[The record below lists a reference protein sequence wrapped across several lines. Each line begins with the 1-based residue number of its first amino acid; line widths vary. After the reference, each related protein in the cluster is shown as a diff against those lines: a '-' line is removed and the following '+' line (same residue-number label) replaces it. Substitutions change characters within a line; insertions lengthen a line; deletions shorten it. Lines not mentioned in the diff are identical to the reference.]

1 MRFFKS
7 TGDVGQDAQ
16 WDHTEKRLARLE
28 ALQGHAT
35 SNPAPTQRVV
45 VSGQSG
51 LTVQQSD
58 GTNSV
63 IACGV
68 LQADL
73 AAGFAVVS
81 ATPYAT
87 ISRTANVIVPLANS
101 GTGAA
106 GTSIIS
112 ANQDHVH
119 PQTGSRLLYSNITVP
134 GGNTITNTLA
144 ATAFTSTFT
153 LAANSLVAGQQIR
166 LRIFGLY
173 GTSIVA
179 PNVTL
184 AVKLGATAV
193 GTTGAITTIASVT
206 AAG

>member
-45 VSGQSG
+45 VSGSSG

-68 LQADL
+68 LQADI
-73 AAGFAVVS
+73 AAGFSVVS

-87 ISRTANVIVPLANS
+87 ISRTANSIAPLAP
-101 GTGAA
+101 GTAA
-106 GTSIIS
+106 PGTSIIS

-119 PQTGSRLLYSNITVP
+119 PQTGSRLLY
-134 GGNTITNTLA
+134 
-144 ATAFTSTFT
+144 
-153 LAANSLVAGQQIR
+153 
-166 LRIFGLY
+166 
-173 GTSIVA
+173 
-179 PNVTL
+179 
-184 AVKLGATAV
+184 
-193 GTTGAITTIASVT
+193 
-206 AAG
+206 